1 MISFE
6 PTEEQQIAR
15 DAMHDFA
22 ESALRPVARECDEA
36 ASLPTSLLDEIHQLG
51 LCSTQLPGAYGGGDE
66 PRSPVTNALVLEELA
81 WGDTGLALAAVA
93 PAAFAFAVA
102 DHGTDEQKR
111 ALLPLFAGAK
121 FHAASLAV
129 IEAGPATDAAL
140 PRTLAEPKG
149 AGFVLS
155 GAKRFVPLADR
166 ASHFLVIARNNGG
179 VDAFVVPRDAGGL
192 SIGAPDAKLGL
203 RALSTASL
211 ELERVE
217 LPASAR
223 LGGAAGCDV
232 RRILDASRTA
242 IAAALTGLARGV
254 LEYAVP
260 YAKEREAFGQAIAQK
275 QAIAFRLADM
285 HIETESMRW
294 LTWKAASQLEYGRPA
309 TRAGHGSATRAAH
322 HAHAYAAEQA
332 MWIAD
337 EGIQVL
343 GGHGFIRE
351 HPVEMWYRNA
361 RTLSVLEGTLGL

>member
-1 MISFE
+1 VISFQ

-36 ASLPTSLLDEIHQLG
+36 ASLPSSLLDEVHQLG
-51 LCSTQLPGAYGGGDE
+51 LTSTQLPAAYGGGDE
-66 PRSPVTNALVLEELA
+66 PRSPITNALVLEELA
-81 WGDTGLALAAVA
+81 WGDVSLALAAVA

-129 IEAGPATDAAL
+129 IEPGPATDAAL

-149 AGFVLS
+149 AGFVIS

-192 SIGAPDAKLGL
+192 SIGTPDAKLGL
-203 RALSTASL
+203 RALPTASL

-232 RRILDASRTA
+232 RRILDSARTA
-242 IAAALTGLARGV
+242 IAAALVGLSRGV
-254 LEYAVP
+254 LDYAVP
-260 YAKEREAFGQAIAQK
+260 YAKDRVAFDQAIARK

-294 LTWKAASQLEYGRPA
+294 LTWKAASHLEHGRP
-309 TRAGHGSATRAAH
+309 ATRAAH

-337 EGIQVL
+337 EGVQVL

>member
-1 MISFE
+1 MISFQ

-15 DAMHDFA
+15 DAMHEFA
-22 ESALRPVARECDEA
+22 ATALRPAARECDEA
-36 ASLPTSLLDEIHQLG
+36 AALPASLLDAVHPLG
-51 LCSTQLPGAYGGGDE
+51 LCSTQLPEACGGGGE
-66 PRSPVTNALVLEELA
+66 PRSPLTHALVLEELA
-81 WGDTGLALAAVA
+81 WGDAGLALAAFA
-93 PAAFAFAVA
+93 PAAFALAVA
-102 DHGTDEQKR
+102 DFGTEAQR
-111 ALLPLFAGAK
+111 RELLPLFCGAR
-121 FHAASLAV
+121 FHAAALAV
-129 IEAGPATDAAL
+129 VEPGPATDAAL

-155 GAKRFVPLADR
+155 GGKRFVPLADR

-179 VDAFVVPRDAGGL
+179 LDAFVVPRDAAGL
-192 SIGAPDAKLGL
+192 RIGAPDAKLGL
-203 RALSTASL
+203 RALPTASL

-223 LGGAAGCDV
+223 LGGPAGCDV
-232 RRILDASRTA
+232 RRILDSSRTA

-254 LEYAVP
+254 LDYAIP
-260 YAKEREAFGQAIAQK
+260 YAKEREAFGTAIARK
-275 QAIAFRLADM
+275 QTIAFRLADM

-294 LTWKAASQLEYGRPA
+294 LTWKAASRLERGL
-309 TRAGHGSATRAAH
+309 SATRAAH

-337 EGIQVL
+337 EGVQVL